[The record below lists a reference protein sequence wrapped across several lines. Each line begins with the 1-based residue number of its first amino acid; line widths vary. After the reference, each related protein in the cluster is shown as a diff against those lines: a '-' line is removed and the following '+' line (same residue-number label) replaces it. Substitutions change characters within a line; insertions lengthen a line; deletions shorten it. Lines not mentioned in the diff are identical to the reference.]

1 MFHFIIKS
9 DFKYHNILVLF
20 QVSFSYHVKMNKL
33 QTLQHYFG
41 HDSFREQQE
50 EVIDAILTQQDLLM
64 ILPTGGG
71 KSLCYQLPSLL
82 MSGVTVVISPL
93 LALMHD
99 QVVALQGN
107 GISAAML
114 SSMQTLEEAQQ
125 IEQQLRAN
133 QIKLLYVAPERLMN
147 NYFLTFLLDLNINFF
162 VVDEAHCVS
171 EWGHEFREH
180 YRMLSQLKI
189 SFPSTT
195 VAAFTATATQTV
207 REDILN
213 NLNLQNPKVVTGSL
227 FRKNLTITAQHRQSD
242 GRKQLLNFLAEHSQE
257 AGIIYAFS
265 RKQTETTADY
275 LKKKGFKAEAYHA
288 GLPTNVKNK
297 VFKEFVTDEIDIVVA
312 TIAFGMGIDKS
323 NIRFVVHMNLPKTLE
338 NFYQEI
344 GRAGRDG
351 LEAQTL
357 LLFSTADIVQ
367 QKSFIE
373 DLPDSPYKENAFEKI
388 NTISRFA
395 NSESCRHQQIATYFH
410 DNINACNDKCDNC
423 INPEQNKI
431 DITSDAQK
439 LLSAIYRTGQ
449 SFGMQYVIDVLRGS
463 KEQRIL
469 SNAHDQLSVYGI
481 GENYTKAQWLS
492 ITDKLL
498 ELGAVSIGEYKVYH
512 LTKRGI
518 EILKGNKEVDIGAS
532 RLIITTSKRKKVA
545 YFDDYEVDIFDK
557 FRALRKEIAS
567 NNKIPPYV
575 VFSDKTLKELS
586 NIMPT
591 TKAEMLEIHGIGHV
605 KFERYGQAFLEL
617 IEEIENA

>member
-1 MFHFIIKS
+1 
-9 DFKYHNILVLF
+9 
-20 QVSFSYHVKMNKL
+20 MNKL
-33 QTLQHYFG
+33 ETLQHYFG
-41 HDSFREQQE
+41 HASFREQQE
-50 EVIDAILTQQDLLM
+50 EVIDAILNQQDLLM

-99 QVVALQGN
+99 QVVALRGN

-114 SSMQTLEEAQQ
+114 SSMQTLEESQQ
-125 IEQQLRAN
+125 IEEQLRAN

-147 NYFLTFLLDLNINFF
+147 DYFLTFLLDLNINFF

-189 SFPSTT
+189 SFPTSTI
-195 VAAFTATATQTV
+195 AAFTATATQMV

-227 FRKNLTITAQHRQSD
+227 FRENLTITAAHRQSD
-242 GRKQLLNFLAEHSQE
+242 GRRQLLTFLEEHKNE
-257 AGIIYAFS
+257 AGIVYAFS

-275 LKKKGFKAEAYHA
+275 LKKQGYKAEAYHA
-288 GLPTNVKNK
+288 GLPTDVKNR
-297 VFKEFVTDEIDIVVA
+297 VFKEFVADEIDIVVA

-351 LEAQTL
+351 LEAKSL
-357 LLFSTADIVQ
+357 LLFSTQDIVQ

-410 DNINACNDKCDNC
+410 DNIPACGDKCDNC
-423 INPEQNKI
+423 INPEQNKVE
-431 DITSDAQK
+431 ITTDAQK
-439 LLSAIYRTGQ
+439 LLSAIYRTNQG
-449 SFGMQYVIDVLRGS
+449 FGMNYVIDVLRGS
-463 KEQRIL
+463 REQRIL
-469 SNAHDQLSVYGI
+469 ANGHDNLSVYGI
-481 GENYTKAQWLS
+481 GEHYSKAQWSS
-492 ITDKLL
+492 IADKLL
-498 ELGAVSIGEYKVYH
+498 ELGAIGIGEYRVYH
-512 LTKRGI
+512 LKERGI
-518 EILKGNKEVDIGAS
+518 EILKGAEEVTIRES
-532 RLIITTSKRKKVA
+532 RLAVTKVKKRKVE
-545 YFDDYEVDIFDK
+545 YFDDYEVETFDK
-557 FRALRKEIAS
+557 FRALRKEIATA
-567 NNKIPPYV
+567 NKVPPYV

-591 TKAEMLEIHGIGHV
+591 TKDEMLAVHGVGEV

>member
-1 MFHFIIKS
+1 MFHSIVKS
-9 DFKYHNILVLF
+9 DFKYHNMLVLF
-20 QVSFSYHVKMNKL
+20 QVSFSYHVTMNKL

-50 EVIDAILTQQDLLM
+50 EVIDAILNQQDLLM

-195 VAAFTATATQTV
+195 VAAFTATATATV

-242 GRKQLLNFLAEHSQE
+242 GRKQLLNFLAEHAQE

-288 GLPTNVKNK
+288 GLPTNIKNK

-410 DNINACNDKCDNC
+410 DNIKICDDKCDNC
-423 INPEQNKI
+423 LNPEQNKI

-518 EILKGNKEVDIGAS
+518 KILKGNEEVNIGAS
-532 RLIITTSKRKKVA
+532 RLIITTSKKKKVD
-545 YFDDYEVDIFDK
+545 YFDDYEVDIFDR

>member
-1 MFHFIIKS
+1 
-9 DFKYHNILVLF
+9 
-20 QVSFSYHVKMNKL
+20 MNKL
-33 QTLQHYFG
+33 ETLQHYFG
-41 HDSFREQQE
+41 HDSFRTQQE
-50 EVIDAILTQQDLLM
+50 EVIDAILNQQDLLM

-99 QVVALQGN
+99 QVVALKGN

-114 SSMQTLEEAQQ
+114 SSMQSLEESKQ
-125 IEQQLRAN
+125 IEQQLRTN

-147 NYFLTFLLDLNINFF
+147 DYFLTFLLDLKINFF

-189 SFPSTT
+189 SFPTSTI
-195 VAAFTATATQTV
+195 AAFTATATEMV

-227 FRKNLTITAQHRQSD
+227 FRENLTITAKHRQSD
-242 GRKQLLNFLAEHSQE
+242 GRKQLLHFLDEHKNE
-257 AGIIYAFS
+257 AGIVYAFS
-265 RKQTETTADY
+265 RKQTETTASY
-275 LKKKGFKAEAYHA
+275 LQKQGYKAAAYHA
-288 GLPTNVKNK
+288 GLPTDVKNS
-297 VFKEFVTDEIDIVVA
+297 VFKEFVADEIDIVVA

-338 NFYQEI
+338 NYYQEI

-351 LEAQTL
+351 LEATTL

-373 DLPDSPYKENAFEKI
+373 ELPDSPYKENAFEKI
-388 NTISRFA
+388 NTIARFS

-410 DNINACNDKCDNC
+410 DHIQACGDKCDNC
-423 INPEQNKI
+423 INPDENKI
-431 DITSDAQK
+431 DITTDAQK
-439 LLSAIYRTGQ
+439 LLSAIYRTNQ
-449 SFGMQYVIDVLRGS
+449 SFGLQYVVDVLRGS

-469 SNAHDQLSVYGI
+469 SNAHEQLSVYGI
-481 GENYTKAQWLS
+481 GENYAKPQWLS
-492 ITDKLL
+492 IADKLL
-498 ELGAVSIGEYKVYH
+498 ELGAVAIGEYRVYY
-512 LTKRGI
+512 LRERGI
-518 EILKGNKEVDIGAS
+518 EILKGNEKVDIRES
-532 RLIITTSKRKKVA
+532 RLTVSKAKKRKVD
-545 YFDDYEVDIFDK
+545 YFDDYEVETFDK
-557 FRALRKEIAS
+557 FRALRKEIATA
-567 NNKIPPYV
+567 NKVPPYV

-586 NIMPT
+586 NIMPSD
-591 TKAEMLEIHGIGHV
+591 KAEMLQVHGIGEV
-605 KFERYGQAFLEL
+605 KFQRYGKAFLEL
-617 IEEIENA
+617 IEEIVGA

>member
-1 MFHFIIKS
+1 
-9 DFKYHNILVLF
+9 
-20 QVSFSYHVKMNKL
+20 MNKL
-33 QTLQHYFG
+33 KTLKDYFG
-41 HDSFREQQE
+41 HDTFREQQE
-50 EVIDAILTQQDLLM
+50 EVIDAILNHQDLLM

-99 QVVALQGN
+99 QVVALKGN

-114 SSMQTLEEAQQ
+114 SSMQSLEETKV
-125 IEQQLRAN
+125 IENQLRMN

-147 NYFLTFLLDLNINFF
+147 EYFLTFLLDLNINFF

-189 SFPSTT
+189 SFPSSTI
-195 VAAFTATATQTV
+195 AAFTATATQAV

-213 NLNLQNPKVVTGSL
+213 NLNLQTPKVVTGSL
-227 FRKNLTITAQHRQSD
+227 FRENLTITAKHRQSD
-242 GRKQLLNFLAEHSQE
+242 GRKQLIEFLADHKNE
-257 AGIIYAFS
+257 AGIVYAFS

-275 LKKKGFKAEAYHA
+275 LKKQGFKAAAYHA
-288 GLPTNVKNK
+288 GLPTNVKNGI
-297 VFKEFVTDEIDIVVA
+297 FADFVADDIDIVVA

-338 NFYQEI
+338 NYYQEI

-351 LEAQTL
+351 LESTTL
-357 LLFSTADIVQ
+357 LLFSTQDIVQ

-388 NTISRFA
+388 NTISRFS

-410 DNINACNDKCDNC
+410 DTIDACKDKCDNC
-423 INPEQNKI
+423 INPDQNRVE
-431 DITSDAQK
+431 ITQDAQK
-439 LLSAIYRTGQ
+439 LLSTIFRTKQ
-449 SFGMQYVIDVLRGS
+449 SFGLQYVIDVLRGS

-469 SNAHDQLSVYGI
+469 ANGHDELSVYGI
-481 GENYTKAQWLS
+481 GENYSKPQWLS
-492 ITDKLL
+492 IADKLL
-498 ELGAVSIGEYKVYH
+498 ELGAIGIGEYRVYF
-512 LTKRGI
+512 LTERGVN
-518 EILKGNKEVDIGAS
+518 ILKGQEQVFIRES
-532 RLIITTSKRKKVA
+532 RLKTSKVKKKKVEF
-545 YFDDYEVDIFDK
+545 FDDYEVENFDR
-557 FRALRKEIAS
+557 FRELRKEIATT
-567 NNKIPPYV
+567 NKVPPYV

-586 NIMPT
+586 NIMPSS
-591 TKAEMLEIHGIGHV
+591 KAEMLEVHGIGAV
-605 KFERYGQAFLEL
+605 KFERYGKAFLKL